1 METRIERRIFVM
13 KKSIKIAL
21 VVVATLG
28 LAGICVGLYLFNLQ
42 AIDLQKAKPDF
53 AMTSIDLQKAFE
65 DNEAVSI
72 TKYVNK
78 IIEVT
83 GTIESVK
90 AGEGNITNV
99 ALKTGS
105 ELSSVICTLSPQS
118 GPAPLVSGNEVTIRG
133 ECSGFLMDVL
143 MNNCVVIK

>member
-1 METRIERRIFVM
+1 M
-13 KKSIKIAL
+13 KKSLKISLLAI
-21 VVVATLG
+21 VFIG
-28 LAGICVGLYLFNLQ
+28 LAGIGIGLYYFNLK
-42 AIDLQKAKPDF
+42 DKNLQKTKPDYT
-53 AMTSIDLQKAFE
+53 MTSIDLQKAFE
-65 DNEAVSI
+65 ENEAVSI
-72 TKYVNK
+72 AKYVNK

-90 AGEGNITNV
+90 AGEGNKTNV

-105 ELSSVICTLSPQS
+105 ELSLVICTLSPQS
-118 GPAPLVSGNEVTIRG
+118 DPAPLVSGNEVTIRG

>member
-13 KKSIKIAL
+13 KKSFKIAL

-118 GPAPLVSGNEVTIRG
+118 DPAPLVSGNEVTIRG

>member
-1 METRIERRIFVM
+1 M
-13 KKSIKIAL
+13 KKSLKISLLAI
-21 VVVATLG
+21 VFIG
-28 LAGICVGLYLFNLQ
+28 LAGIGIGLYYFNLK
-42 AIDLQKAKPDF
+42 DKNLQKTKPDYT
-53 AMTSIDLQKAFE
+53 MTSIDLQKAFE
-65 DNEAVSI
+65 ENEAVSI
-72 TKYVNK
+72 AKYVNK

-90 AGEGNITNV
+90 AGEGNKTNV

-105 ELSSVICTLSPQS
+105 ELSLVICTLSPQS
-118 GPAPLVSGNEVTIRG
+118 DPAQLVSGNEVTIRG

>member
-1 METRIERRIFVM
+1 M
-13 KKSIKIAL
+13 KKSLKISLLAVL
-21 VVVATLG
+21 FIG
-28 LAGICVGLYLFNLQ
+28 LAGIGIGLHYFNLK
-42 AIDLQKAKPDF
+42 DKNLQKTKPDYT
-53 AMTSIDLQKAFE
+53 MTSIDLQKAFE
-65 DNEAVSI
+65 ENEIVSNS
-72 TKYVNK
+72 KFVNK

-90 AGEGNITNV
+90 AGEGNKTNV

-105 ELSSVICTLSPQS
+105 GLSLVICTLSPKFN
-118 GPAPLVSGNEVTIRG
+118 PAALVSGNEVTIRG

>member
-1 METRIERRIFVM
+1 
-13 KKSIKIAL
+13 
-21 VVVATLG
+21 
-28 LAGICVGLYLFNLQ
+28 LQ
-42 AIDLQKAKPDF
+42 DKNLQKAKPDF
-53 AMTSIDLQKAFE
+53 AMTSIDLQRAFE

-72 TKYVNK
+72 AKYANK

-105 ELSSVICTLSPQS
+105 ELSSVICTLSSQS
-118 GPAPLVSGNEVTIRG
+118 DPAALVSGREVTIRG
-133 ECSGFLMDVL
+133 ECSGFLLDVL
-143 MNNCVVIK
+143 LNNCVVIK

>member
-1 METRIERRIFVM
+1 M
-13 KKSIKIAL
+13 KKSIKIVL
-21 VVVATLG
+21 VAVAFLG
-28 LAGICVGLYLFNLQ
+28 LAGVGVGLYLFNLH
-42 AIDLQKAKPDF
+42 DKNLQKAKPDLTI
-53 AMTSIDLQKAFE
+53 TSTDLQKAFE

-72 TKYVNK
+72 AKYVNK

-105 ELSSVICTLSPQS
+105 ELSLVICTLSPQS
-118 GPAPLVSGNEVTIRG
+118 DPAVLISGDEVTIRG

-143 MNNCVVIK
+143 LNNCVIIK

>member
-1 METRIERRIFVM
+1 MRVERIILVM
-13 KKSIKIAL
+13 KKSIKITL
-21 VVVATLG
+21 VAVAFLG

-42 AIDLQKAKPDF
+42 DKNLQKAKPDF
-53 AMTSIDLQKAFE
+53 AITSIDLQKAFE
-65 DNEAVSI
+65 DNETVSI
-72 TKYVNK
+72 VKYVNK

-105 ELSSVICTLSPQS
+105 ELSLVICTLSPQS
-118 GPAPLVSGNEVTIRG
+118 DPAALVSGNEVTIRG

-143 MNNCVVIK
+143 LNDCVIIK

>member
-1 METRIERRIFVM
+1 M
-13 KKSIKIAL
+13 KKSFKIAL
-21 VVVATLG
+21 VTMAFLG
-28 LAGICVGLYLFNLQ
+28 LAGICVGLYLYNLQ
-42 AIDLQKAKPDF
+42 DKNLQKAKPDF
-53 AMTSIDLQKAFE
+53 AMTSIDLQRAFE

-72 TKYVNK
+72 AKYANK

-105 ELSSVICTLSPQS
+105 ELSSVICTLSSQS
-118 GPAPLVSGNEVTIRG
+118 DPAALVSGREVTIRG
-133 ECSGFLMDVL
+133 ECSGFLLDVL
-143 MNNCVVIK
+143 LNNCVVIK

>member
-1 METRIERRIFVM
+1 MRVERIIFVM

-21 VVVATLG
+21 VSVAILG
-28 LAGICVGLYLFNLQ
+28 LGGICVGLYLFNLQ
-42 AIDLQKAKPDF
+42 AKNLKKAKPDF
-53 AMTSIDLQKAFE
+53 AITSIDLQKAFE

-72 TKYVNK
+72 AKFVNK

-90 AGEGNITNV
+90 ADEGNRTNV
-99 ALKTGS
+99 SLKTGS
-105 ELSSVICTLSPQS
+105 ELSLVICTLSPQS
-118 GPAPLVSGNEVTIRG
+118 DPAQLVSGNEVTIRG

>member
-1 METRIERRIFVM
+1 M
-13 KKSIKIAL
+13 KKSLKISLLAI
-21 VVVATLG
+21 VFIG
-28 LAGICVGLYLFNLQ
+28 LAGIGIGLYYFNLK
-42 AIDLQKAKPDF
+42 DKNLQKTKPDYT
-53 AMTSIDLQKAFE
+53 MTSIDLQKAFE
-65 DNEAVSI
+65 ENEAVSI
-72 TKYVNK
+72 AKYVNK

-90 AGEGNITNV
+90 DGKGNITNV

-105 ELSSVICTLSPQS
+105 ELSLVICTLSPQS
-118 GPAPLVSGNEVTIRG
+118 DPAPLVPGNEVTIRG

>member
-1 METRIERRIFVM
+1 M
-13 KKSIKIAL
+13 KKSVKIAL
-21 VVVATLG
+21 FAAAFLG
-28 LAGICVGLYLFNLQ
+28 LAGISIGLYLFNLQ
-42 AIDLQKAKPDF
+42 DKNLQKAKPDF
-53 AMTSIDLQKAFE
+53 
-65 DNEAVSI
+65 V
-72 TKYVNK
+72 

-118 GPAPLVSGNEVTIRG
+118 DPATLASGNEVKIRG
-133 ECSGFLMDVL
+133 VCSGFLMDVL
-143 MNNCVVIK
+143 LNNCVIIP

>member
-1 METRIERRIFVM
+1 VRVERIILIM

-21 VVVATLG
+21 VTVAVLG

-42 AIDLQKAKPDF
+42 AQNLQKAKPDF
-53 AMTSIDLQKAFE
+53 AITSIDLQKAFE

-72 TKYVNK
+72 AKYVNK

-105 ELSSVICTLSPQS
+105 ELSLVICTMSPQS
-118 GPAPLVSGNEVTIRG
+118 DPAPLVSGNEVTIRG

>member
-1 METRIERRIFVM
+1 VRAERIILVM
-13 KKSIKIAL
+13 KKSVKIAL
-21 VVVATLG
+21 VAVAFLG
-28 LAGICVGLYLFNLQ
+28 LAGICVALYLFNMQ
-42 AIDLQKAKPDF
+42 HKNLQKTKPDF
-53 AMTSIDLQKAFE
+53 VMTSIDLQKAFE
-65 DNEAVSI
+65 ENEAVSI
-72 TKYVNK
+72 GKYVNK

-118 GPAPLVSGNEVTIRG
+118 DPTTLVSGNEVKIRG

-143 MNNCVVIK
+143 LNDCVIIK

>member
-13 KKSIKIAL
+13 KKSIKIVL

-42 AIDLQKAKPDF
+42 AIDLQKVKPDF

-118 GPAPLVSGNEVTIRG
+118 DPAPLVSGNEVTIRG